1 MELSTIIKTKADIA
15 DYIDVLKPRETS
27 LLLFIG
33 ACSAIIAASTTG
45 AAFPIPDFIITVVA
59 ILCGSAG
66 ANGLTN
72 YLDRDVDARMK
83 RTCHRSLAAGR
94 IDPPSR
100 ALPLII
106 AMIVIGLL
114 LAWILSP
121 VCFVIGL
128 VGIVSSG
135 IWRKTISCT
144 FLGIIAGSA
153 PVLIGWYAITKQ
165 PVIDILP
172 VLFFIMIAFWTP
184 LHVWTLMIAHR
195 EDYENAGLHYFPL
208 SWKDRDV
215 IRVLAVMSLVL
226 AIIGLLIYL
235 LSGRFHQLYLII
247 SSLLSLAMV
256 IASVRLLFNPVS
268 RNAWVVYKL
277 SAFPYLGII
286 FVIMAVDAWLR

>member
-1 MELSTIIKTKADIA
+1 MKAIIRSQASIA

-45 AAFPIPDFIITVVA
+45 FDFPVRDFIITIIA

-72 YLDRDVDARMK
+72 YLDRNVDARMK
-83 RTCHRSLAAGR
+83 RTCRRSLAAGR
-94 IDPPSR
+94 IDPPWK
-100 ALPLII
+100 ALPLISI
-106 AMIVIGLL
+106 LIVISLI

-121 VCFVIGL
+121 ICFIIGL
-128 VGIVSSG
+128 VGMVSSG

-172 VLFFIMIAFWTP
+172 VLFFVMIAFWTP

-195 EDYENAGLHYFPL
+195 DDYENAGLHYFPL

-215 IRVLAVMSLVL
+215 IRVLAVISLVL

-235 LSGRFHQLYLII
+235 LSGRFHLLYLIV
-247 SSLLSLAMV
+247 SSLLSLTMV
-256 IASVRLLFNPVS
+256 AASIRLLFNPVS
-268 RNAWVVYKL
+268 KNAWAVYKL

-286 FVIMAVDAWLR
+286 FTIMVVDAWLH

>member
-1 MELSTIIKTKADIA
+1 LSVVTKPKAGIL
-15 DYIDVLKPRETS
+15 DYLDVLKPKETS

-33 ACSAIIAASTTG
+33 ACSSIIAA
-45 AAFPIPDFIITVVA
+45 AFSGGIFPVRDFILAAVA
-59 ILCGSAG
+59 ILLGSAG

-83 RTCHRSLAAGR
+83 RTCGRALASKR
-94 IDPPSR
+94 IDPAER

-106 AMIVIGLL
+106 ALVVIGLV

-121 VCFVIGL
+121 ICFIIGL
-128 VGIVSSG
+128 VGVICSG

-165 PVIDILP
+165 PVIDVLP
-172 VLFFIMIAFWTP
+172 VLFVAMIAFWTP
-184 LHVWTLMIAHR
+184 LHVWTLMIANR
-195 EDYENAGLHYFPL
+195 QDYENAGLHYFPL

-215 IRVLAVMSLVL
+215 IRILAVLSVAL
-226 AIIGLLIYL
+226 AAVALMIYF
-235 LSGRFHQLYLII
+235 LSRRFHWLYLIV
-247 SSLLSLAMV
+247 SSLLSIAMV
-256 IASVRLLFNPVS
+256 IASIRLLFNPNS
-268 RNAWVVYKL
+268 NNAWTVYKL

-286 FVIMAVDAWLR
+286 FTIMAVDSWIL

>member
-1 MELSTIIKTKADIA
+1 LSVVTKSKTGIL
-15 DYIDVLKPRETS
+15 DYLDVLKPKETS

-33 ACSAIIAASTTG
+33 ACSSIIAAAFTG
-45 AAFPIPDFIITVVA
+45 GLFPVNDFIIAAIA

-83 RTCHRSLAAGR
+83 RTCGRALASKR
-94 IDPPSR
+94 IFPAEK

-106 AMIVIGLL
+106 ALIVIGLV
-114 LAWILSP
+114 LAWFLSP
-121 VCFVIGL
+121 VCFFIGL

-165 PVIDILP
+165 PVIDVLP
-172 VLFFIMIAFWTP
+172 VLFVLMIAFWTP
-184 LHVWTLMIAHR
+184 LHVWTLMIANR
-195 EDYENAGLHYFPL
+195 RDYENAGLHYFPL
-208 SWKDRDV
+208 SWQDKDV
-215 IRVLAVMSLVL
+215 IRILAVLSLAL
-226 AIIGLLIYL
+226 AAVALMIYF
-235 LSGRFHQLYLII
+235 LSGKFHWLYLAV

-256 IASVRLLFNPVS
+256 VASVRLLFNPVS
-268 RNAWVVYKL
+268 KNAWTVYKL

-286 FVIMAVDAWLR
+286 FTIMAVDAWIL

>member
-1 MELSTIIKTKADIA
+1 MRAIIKPKASLA

-27 LLLFIG
+27 LLVFIG
-33 ACSAIIAASTTG
+33 TCAAIIAASTTTAG
-45 AAFPIPDFIITVVA
+45 FPVRDLIITVIA

-94 IDPPSR
+94 IDPPAK

-106 AMIVIGLL
+106 IMIVIGLA
-114 LAWILSP
+114 LAWMLSP
-121 VCFVIGL
+121 VCFFIGL
-128 VGIVSSG
+128 VGMVSSA
-135 IWRKTISCT
+135 IWRKTVSCT

-153 PVLIGWYAITKQ
+153 PILIGWYAITKQ

-195 EDYENAGLHYFPL
+195 DDYENAGLHYFPL

-215 IRVLAVMSLVL
+215 IRLLAVMSIML
-226 AIIGLLIYL
+226 AVMGLLIYL
-235 LSGRFHQLYLII
+235 LSGRFHLLYLIV

-256 IASVRLLFNPVS
+256 IASIRLLFNPVS
-268 RNAWVVYKL
+268 QNAWVVYKL

-286 FVIMAVDAWLR
+286 FTIMAVDAWLH

>member
-1 MELSTIIKTKADIA
+1 MSVLIKSKTGING
-15 DYIDVLKPRETS
+15 YLDVLKPKETS

-33 ACSAIIAASTTG
+33 ACSATIAIEPLQVN
-45 AAFPIPDFIITVVA
+45 FPIADFIIALIA

-83 RTCHRSLAAGR
+83 RTCGR
-94 IDPPSR
+94 ALPSKKIDPPEK

-106 AMIVIGLL
+106 AMIVIGLA

-121 VCFVIGL
+121 VCFAIGL
-128 VGIVSSG
+128 VGMVSSA

-153 PVLIGWYAITKQ
+153 PVLIGWYAFSKP
-165 PVIDILP
+165 PVFDVLP
-172 VLFFIMIAFWTP
+172 VLFVCMIAFWTP
-184 LHVWTLMIAHR
+184 LHVWTLMIANRH
-195 EDYENAGLHYFPL
+195 DYESAGLRYFPL

-215 IRVLAVMSLVL
+215 IKILIVLSLALAVS
-226 AIIGLLIYL
+226 AFLIYL
-235 LSGRFHQLYLII
+235 MSDMFHWLYLAV
-247 SSLLSLAMV
+247 SSILSIAM
-256 IASVRLLFNPVS
+256 IAASIRLMIKPVS
-268 RNAWVVYKL
+268 ISAWYVYKL

-286 FVIMAVDAWLR
+286 FTVMALDAWIF